1 VDVGG
6 GVRGPVVVEVEV
18 DVGVLGLVGVVVDVV
33 DVVEVVEVVDVLVL
47 VLVDVLVDVLVVPA
61 QLLLLLPLSLPPLPL
76 PLPVLPDWFCSQL
89 PAPLPFGTQL
99 FDPGGSPCV
108 PGGHTFPAPVGG
120 P

>member
-6 GVRGPVVVEVEV
+6 GVREPVVVEVEV

-33 DVVEVVEVVDVLVL
+33 DVVEVVEV
-47 VLVDVLVDVLVVPA
+47 VDVLVDVLVVPA